1 MYRRTRYEYFGRC
14 HVTLETSVLD
24 GRRGVAITGTQGD
37 AVAKHSFGTE
47 SDGVHTTEVRLQ
59 ASVVFFKANLTAII
73 LVIGAVAEA
82 QRTTRIVIVS
92 ADEAMTTDEVRTTE
106 PEAPVA
112 TQCVGVSCALRR
124 DDLVGLVVVPAEA
137 TCLEVHLH
145 RVEGGRIERSTEAK
159 PFDRLVEKSEA
170 EATSEA

>member
-1 MYRRTRYEYFGRC
+1 MYRRTRYEYFGRR
-14 HVTLETSVLD
+14 HVTLETSILD
-24 GRRGVAITGTQGD
+24 GRRGVAVASTQGD

-47 SDGVHTTEVRLQ
+47 ADGVDTTKVRLQ
-59 ASVVFFKANLTAII
+59 ASVVFFEANLTAII
-73 LVIGAVAEA
+73 FVIGAVAEA
-82 QRTTRIVIVS
+82 QRTTRIVVVC
-92 ADEAMTTDEVRTTE
+92 ADEAMTTDEVSTTE

-112 TQCVGVSCALRR
+112 TQGVGVSCTLRR

-170 EATSEA
+170 DTTPEA

>member
-1 MYRRTRYEYFGRC
+1 MYRGTRDEYFGRR
-14 HVTLETSVLD
+14 HIALETSILD

-47 SDGVHTTEVRLQ
+47 TDGVHTTKVRLQ
-59 ASVVFFKANLTAII
+59 ASVVFLEANLTAII

-82 QRTTRIVIVS
+82 QRTTCVVVVC
-92 ADEAMTTDEVRTTE
+92 ADEAMTTDEVSTTE

-112 TQCVGVSCALRR
+112 TQGVGVSCTLRR
-124 DDLVGLVVVPAEA
+124 DDFVGLVVVPAEA
-137 TCLEVHLH
+137 TRLEVHLH
-145 RVEGGRIERSTEAK
+145 RVEGGCVERSTEAK

-170 EATSEA
+170 DATSEA